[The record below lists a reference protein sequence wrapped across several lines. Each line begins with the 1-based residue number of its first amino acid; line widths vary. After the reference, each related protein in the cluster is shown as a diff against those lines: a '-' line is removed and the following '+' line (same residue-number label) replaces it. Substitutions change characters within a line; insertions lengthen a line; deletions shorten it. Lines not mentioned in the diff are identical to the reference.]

1 MLEKEVT
8 VLNRKGIHARPSAL
22 LVEAAN
28 SVKSSVELI
37 KDGQVANAKSIM
49 SIMTLVMLY
58 QNKVTIR
65 TNGPDEQEAMDA
77 VSKVFT
83 LLFYDD

>member
-8 VLNRKGIHARPSAL
+8 VLNLKGIHARPSAL
-22 LVEAAN
+22 LVKVAN

-37 KDGQVANAKSIM
+37 KNGQIANAKSVM
-49 SIMTLVMLY
+49 SIMTLGMLY
-58 QNKVTIR
+58 QDKVTIK
-65 TNGPDEQEAMDA
+65 TNGPDEQEAMEA

-83 LLFYDD
+83 LIFHDD

>member
-8 VLNRKGIHARPSAL
+8 VLNFKGIHARPSAL
-22 LVEAAN
+22 LVKAAN

-37 KDGQVANAKSIM
+37 KNGQIANAKSVM
-49 SIMTLVMLY
+49 SIMTLGMLY
-58 QNKVTIR
+58 QDKVTIK
-65 TNGPDEQEAMDA
+65 TTGPDEQEAMDA

-83 LLFYDD
+83 LIFHDD